1 MKFKKKLLTLLSFL
15 MMSVFLL
22 TGCSP
27 EAEDLAADVLTGIIE
42 AELPVVEE
50 DVHTHVPAETPQMI
64 SEPVISGYC
73 GNTVTT
79 VYEEDGGTYSF
90 WGSDSVSLTDILLH
104 LSYEEGCC
112 RCIPEYTVDTEFG
125 TGYGLN
131 LSEAYA
137 RYGGKQA
144 TLTEEQVVLLMDVME
159 RVKQN

>member
-1 MKFKKKLLTLLSFL
+1 MKKIGILLGLVCLLA
-15 MMSVFLL
+15 
-22 TGCSP
+22 GCGQVKRDGQEVVEVYP
-27 EAEDLAADVLTGIIE
+27 I
-42 AELPVVEE
+42 VEE
-50 DVHTHVPAETPQMI
+50 DVHTHVPAETPQMV

-79 VYEEDGGTYSF
+79 VYEEDGDTYSF

-104 LSYEEGCC
+104 LAYEEECC
-112 RCIPEYTVDTEFG
+112 DCFPEYRVDTEFG

-144 TLTEEQVVLLMDVME
+144 TLTEEQVVLLRDVMERME